1 MRSPSSTADIVRK
14 SRYMNAGELIRH
26 DLPNRSCE
34 KFAGLWV
41 RCLWTFTATVFAVS
55 QPAVGQDERGPNAF
69 PANHGIPGPSSPPTA
84 PPDKIATAINPLPGS
99 TAQTTKHSS
108 NETLGQ
114 FLSSTTIDGNP
125 RIPQAPKPTTTKSL
139 EFLPTADFPT
149 NETQQLEIEPTQI
162 ELVPAKSLSLTDL
175 ETLAFEHNP
184 TLSAAKARLSAA
196 RGQQLQAGLYPNPKV
211 GYLGMQMGINGTAGQ
226 QGGFIGQRIITGGK
240 LKLDQAAAGKQV
252 TATHFEFR
260 AQELRVLSDVRIRF
274 YEAMTVQQRVK
285 LTKELVRIGDELV
298 RATEQLLTGR
308 QATVNDL
315 LLAEIQVD
323 ESRILLDNATN
334 EELQAWRRLAAI
346 IGMPGMQPTAL
357 SGQIEQDARELD
369 WATCY
374 ATVMNNNPVLNA
386 ARSRVDRARILLQR
400 ARKEPV
406 PDLDLLVTHG
416 HHNVTNDN
424 VTTVQAGFPLPIFN
438 RNQGNIRSAESQLQV
453 ASKNRERIELSLQD
467 QLAVA
472 FRRYANAQQQ
482 IARYGERMIPK
493 AEKSLKLVTEGYEKG
508 QVQYLTLLTA
518 QRTYW
523 QVNLSYLDS
532 LRELRTASS
541 LIEGQLLSNSL
552 SVGN

>member
-1 MRSPSSTADIVRK
+1 
-14 SRYMNAGELIRH
+14 MNAAEFLKRGV
-26 DLPNRSCE
+26 PNRSCE
-34 KFAGLWV
+34 KVAIRWALWL
-41 RCLWTFTATVFAVS
+41 CTFTATVLAAI
-55 QPAVGQDERGPNAF
+55 QPSVGQDRKDPKPLPVDHA
-69 PANHGIPGPSSPPTA
+69 IPQESSPPTVPPADIA
-84 PPDKIATAINPLPGS
+84 PVVNPLLGS
-99 TAQTTKHSS
+99 AAQTTENSS
-108 NETLGQ
+108 NTTLGQ
-114 FLSSTTIDGNP
+114 LLSSTTVEGNP
-125 RIPQAPKPTTTKSL
+125 RIPQPAKPTTTKPPK
-139 EFLPTADFPT
+139 FLPTADFPT
-149 NETQQLEIEPTQI
+149 KATQRLEIEPMQTEI
-162 ELVPAKSLSLTDL
+162 AAADSLSLTDL

-196 RGQQLQAGLYPNPKV
+196 RGEQLQAGLYPNPKV

-252 TATHFEFR
+252 TAKHFDFR
-260 AQELRVLSDVRIRF
+260 AQELKVLSDVRIRF

-323 ESRILLDNATN
+323 ESRILLDNARN
-334 EELQAWRRLAAI
+334 EDQQAWRRLATT

-357 SGQIEQDARELD
+357 SGQLEQFPQRLD
-369 WATCY
+369 WETCY
-374 ATVMNNNPVLNA
+374 STVMNNNPVLNA
-386 ARSRVDRARILLQR
+386 ACTHVERARILLQR
-400 ARKEPV
+400 AEQEPI

-424 VTTVQAGFPLPIFN
+424 VTTVQAGFTLPIFN
-438 RNQGNIRSAESQLQV
+438 RNQGNIRSAEAQLRV

-472 FRRYANAQQQ
+472 FRRYTNAHQQ
-482 IARYGERMIPK
+482 IARYRERMIPK
-493 AEKSLKLVTEGYEKG
+493 AEKSLKLVTDGYEKG

-518 QRTYW
+518 QRNYW

-532 LRELRTASS
+532 LRELRTAGS

-552 SVGN
+552 SERK